1 MAQRTDYKTL
11 QRLSVGES
19 ENNRA
24 ARVNRL
30 VRSPPHAPPG
40 APCRPG

>member
-11 QRLSVGES
+11 QRLSAGEW

-24 ARVNRL
+24 ARSPR
-30 VRSPPHAPPG
+30 RSPPHAPPG